1 MKVDDKSE
9 VNNSVSLQDRL
20 PSGLF
25 GSEKAAGVWSV
36 VNEPPNLCKYVSP
49 WILKVTYGKGEGQ
62 LICLKLF

>member
-49 WILKVTYGKGEGQ
+49 
-62 LICLKLF
+62 